1 MTPSRSTG
9 FLAELRRRNVFRMA
23 GLYLVGAWLII
34 QVAETLLPAFD
45 VPGWFMRAIIIVLAL
60 GFVPALLFSWVFEL
74 TPDGLKRD
82 HAADPAQPIAPRS
95 ARRMDQLT
103 LVGVLLV
110 LGAIAADRLWPERPS
125 PAAQSATAER
135 LADTSAEANTGPEAG
150 EGAIAAA
157 SVESATPSVAV
168 LPFVNLSSDPE
179 QEYFSDGMT
188 EEILNVLAK
197 VRGLKVAARTS
208 VFEFKNRGGD
218 VREIGVK
225 LGVSHVIEGSVRR
238 DADQIRVTAQ
248 LIRVADGF
256 HVWSESYDRKLEGIF
271 ALQDDLAQRVGEA
284 LQASFGLNASSAPR
298 ISIKPEA
305 YDAYLKGR
313 SLLRNRTDIL
323 TAIAHFE
330 RAVSLEPAFGAAWAA
345 LSLGY
350 DVAYWYVEGL
360 SGAQLEAL
368 IAKQGQAA
376 EQAAA
381 IDPGSATVQHALGNV
396 ARKRFHYTDA
406 ERHYL
411 EAMRIDPSYPDVRE
425 DYSELLFG
433 VGRTRESRL
442 AARQLVQLDPYFG
455 IGWVRVLDNA
465 IHADVREEV
474 EEAVVRLRELLPEG
488 TVGKMG
494 RLAYAITWGRTD
506 EARLE
511 LAEGRKRWPE
521 VFSFAQTLLPWAL
534 EGQSLDEATYQA
546 ALAGARTGD
555 AIHFIVARGNADLY
569 DAELER
575 SGATMQGY
583 YFSYLNDSVRQGHAL
598 LRAPQV
604 KSNLVRYGFVDYWRE
619 KGWPEACRP
628 LGREDF
634 ECGRDAGGAR

>member
-1 MTPSRSTG
+1 MS

-45 VPGWFMRAIIIVLAL
+45 VPDWFMRAIIILLAL

-82 HAADPAQPIAPRS
+82 GAVDPAHPIAPRS

-103 LVGVLLV
+103 LAGVLLV
-110 LGAIAADRLWPERPS
+110 LGAIGADRLWPDPAS
-125 PAAQSATAER
+125 PPAHDSI
-135 LADTSAEANTGPEAG
+135 ADRTVDS
-150 EGAIAAA
+150 
-157 SVESATPSVAV
+157 SVEVNRSRDAGAAESEPVSNGSASPSVAV

-218 VREIGVK
+218 VREIGGK

-238 DADQIRVTAQ
+238 DGDQIRVTAQ

-298 ISIKPEA
+298 VSIKPEA

-313 SLLRNRTDIL
+313 SLLRNRTDIP

-360 SGAQLEAL
+360 SGEQLEAL
-368 IAKQGQAA
+368 IEKQGQAA

-396 ARKRFHYTDA
+396 ARKRFHYVDA

-411 EAMRIDPSYPDVRE
+411 QAMRIDPSYPDVRE

-465 IHADVREEV
+465 IHADAREEV
-474 EEAVVRLRELLPEG
+474 EEAVERLRELSPDG
-488 TVGKMG
+488 TAGKVG
-494 RLAYAITWGRTD
+494 RLDYAVTWGRTD

-511 LAEGRKRWPE
+511 LAEGLRRWPE
-521 VFSFAQTLLPWAL
+521 VFSFAETLLPWAL

-546 ALAGARTGD
+546 ALTPTRTGH
-555 AIHFIVARGNADLY
+555 AIYFVVARGNADLY
-569 DAELER
+569 DAEIDR

-583 YFSYLNDSVRQGHAL
+583 YFAYLNDNVRQGHAL
-598 LRAPQV
+598 LRTPQV
-604 KSNLVRYGFVDYWRE
+604 KANLVRYGFVDYWRE

-634 ECGRDAGGAR
+634 ECGRDSGEAR